1 MQNDITERSAEKKT
15 DKNLLL
21 FFLMLPVLPSLAEV
35 RSIMT
40 TAVILMSGGNQ
51 GQAAH
56 QMAHLSTRCQ

>member
-1 MQNDITERSAEKKT
+1 
-15 DKNLLL
+15 
-21 FFLMLPVLPSLAEV
+21 MLPVLPSLAEV